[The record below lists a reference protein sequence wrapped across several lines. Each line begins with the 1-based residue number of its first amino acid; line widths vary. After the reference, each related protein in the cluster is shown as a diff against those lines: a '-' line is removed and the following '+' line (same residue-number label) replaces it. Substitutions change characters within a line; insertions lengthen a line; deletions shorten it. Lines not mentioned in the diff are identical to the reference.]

1 MEKLSLSDKEVLLHK
16 ASKDLILFGK
26 LFLPNDFLH
35 KSASPPFH
43 YDLGKKLISTKPG
56 ARICNVL
63 PRGFGKSVLMKA
75 AIMHRMCF
83 TPEDQSMFMAWVAE
97 EQGQS
102 IDHVKYIRSHLETNQ
117 AIRYY
122 FGNLCGAD
130 VGKRWTEK
138 DLITTKGHRIIA
150 KGTSQRLRGRAEVDT
165 RYTGII
171 LDDFESELNTKTAV
185 RRDEI
190 KQWIVSTVY
199 PSLEESPG
207 KEGWIWLSG
216 TIVHYDAFLQNIVDG
231 WQESEKKNKKY
242 PWDVTFIRAIKD
254 GKATWEEQFPISKLN
269 QKRQEYI
276 EAGKIDKFA
285 QEYLNDARD
294 ASSASFQMDNI
305 NYHNYEFHTDGK
317 FTYLKDDQEMI
328 PIYTYM
334 GVDLAHTASSTS
346 DYQVI
351 VVMGMDANK
360 NRYVIDYYHDKI
372 PAFDMPEQILKMA
385 KKYSPI
391 RRCAVET
398 VGAQEMVRDMLERM
412 ARKQKR
418 LLPGIN
424 KGVRPPHGIKKEDRL
439 EMTLGSIINTKKLYI
454 RKEHSALI
462 DEIFEFPKG
471 KHDDLLDGLYYAD
484 FFAKAPRS
492 KIIKNDE
499 YERPDDFPTEARTK
513 INWMTGLKI

>member
-1 MEKLSLSDKEVLLHK
+1 MKPNISEKEELLYK

-75 AIMHRMCF
+75 AIMHKLCF
-83 TPEDQSMFMAWVAE
+83 GSKDDAMFMAWVAE

-122 FGNLCGAD
+122 FGNLCGGD

-199 PSLEESPG
+199 PALEESPG

-216 TIVHYDAFLQNIVDG
+216 TIVHYDAFLQNIYDG
-231 WQESEKKNKKY
+231 WQEAEKNNKRF
-242 PWDVTFIRAIKD
+242 PWDVTFIRAIED
-254 GKATWEEQFPISKLN
+254 GKPAWEEQFSLKKLE
-269 QKRQEYI
+269 QKKQEYI

-294 ASSASFQMDNI
+294 TDSATFQMDKI
-305 NYHNYEFHTDGK
+305 QYHNYEFFSDGQ
-317 FTYLKDDQEMI
+317 FCYLKGKDEMI
-328 PIYTYM
+328 PIYVYL
-334 GVDLAHTASSTS
+334 GVDLAHTATKTS

-351 VVMGMDANK
+351 MVMGIDANK
-360 NRYVIDYYHDKI
+360 NRYIIDYFHDKI
-372 PAFDMPEQILKMA
+372 PAFDMPEQIIKTA
-385 KKYSPI
+385 KKYKPI
-391 RRCAVET
+391 RRVAVET
-398 VGAQEMVRDMLERM
+398 VGAQEMVRDMVERM
-412 ARKQKR
+412 VKKEKK

-424 KGVRPPHGIKKEDRL
+424 LGVRPPHGIKKEDRL
-439 EMTLGSIINTKKLYI
+439 EMSLGSIVNSKKLYI
-454 RKEHSALI
+454 KKEHTELL
-462 DEIFEFPKG
+462 DELFQFPKG
-471 KHDDLLDGLYYAD
+471 RNDDLLDGLYYSD
-484 FFAKAPRS
+484 FFAKPPKS
-492 KIIKNDE
+492 TVIKKEE
-499 YERPDDFPTEARTK
+499 YESVDDLMPRMKTK
-513 INWMTGLKI
+513 INWMTGLKV

>member
-1 MEKLSLSDKEVLLHK
+1 
-16 ASKDLILFGK
+16 
-26 LFLPNDFLH
+26 
-35 KSASPPFH
+35 
-43 YDLGKKLISTKPG
+43 
-56 ARICNVL
+56 
-63 PRGFGKSVLMKA
+63 
-75 AIMHRMCF
+75 
-83 TPEDQSMFMAWVAE
+83 MAWVAE

-122 FGNLCGAD
+122 FGNLCGGD

-171 LDDFESELNTKTAV
+171 LDDFESELNTKTAI

-231 WQESEKKNKKY
+231 WKDSEKAKRSIHG
-242 PWDVTFIRAIKD
+242 DVTFIRAIED
-254 GKATWEEQFPISKLN
+254 GKPAWEEQFPLSKLN
-269 QKRQEYI
+269 QKRKEYI
-276 EAGKIDKFA
+276 EAGKVDKFA

-294 ASSASFQMDNI
+294 AASASFKMDNI
-305 NYHNYEFHTDGK
+305 NYHNYEFHTDGQ
-317 FTYLKDDQEMI
+317 FTYLRNDKEMI

-334 GVDLAHTASSTS
+334 GVDLAHTASNTS

-351 VVMGMDANK
+351 VVMGMDADK

-372 PAFDMPEQILKMA
+372 PAFDMPEEILKMA

-412 ARKQKR
+412 ARKEKR

-424 KGVRPPHGIKKEDRL
+424 KVLDHHMVLKEDRL
-439 EMTLGSIINTKKLYI
+439 EMSLGSIINSKKLYI
-454 RKEHSALI
+454 KKEHSELI

-484 FFAKAPRS
+484 FFTKAPRS
-492 KIIKNDE
+492 RVMQNDE
-499 YERPDDFPTEARTK
+499 YERPDDFPTQARTK